1 MGGWGGGGLQVS
13 LIDRRNRSQRLVL
26 KGLAPVGRFQHFLH
40 LWVRGP
46 RVWGSSGEEEDPSS
60 GEEPACS
67 SSSGE

>member
-1 MGGWGGGGLQVS
+1 MRWVGGGASGILDWQEKYESEVS
-13 LIDRRNRSQRLVL
+13 AERF
-26 KGLAPVGRFQHFLH
+26 APAGYFQGFLH

-46 RVWGSSGEEEDPSS
+46 CVWGSSGEEEDPSS